1 MTYAGLEGW
10 NTALKHV
17 IWQNN
22 LGHAIC
28 DHLRNGDWA
37 FDYVVNRLDKYA
49 AKLENLSKF
58 KIGYALDL
66 MLLKRAK
73 RHISYDHIILLLLW
87 VLLMKQ
93 PDLEFLDK

>member
-1 MTYAGLEGW
+1 MLEGW

-58 KIGYALDL
+58 QDW
-66 MLLKRAK
+66 
-73 RHISYDHIILLLLW
+73 LLLSI
-87 VLLMKQ
+87 
-93 PDLEFLDK
+93 